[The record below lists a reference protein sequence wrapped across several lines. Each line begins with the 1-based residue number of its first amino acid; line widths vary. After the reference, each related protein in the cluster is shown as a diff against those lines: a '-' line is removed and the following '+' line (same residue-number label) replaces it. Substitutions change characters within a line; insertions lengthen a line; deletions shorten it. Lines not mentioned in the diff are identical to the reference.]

1 MNELTGKVAIVT
13 GASAGIGRAA
23 AFALAAQGAKVVVAD
38 VDVKRGEQV
47 ASDINDKGGTAVF
60 VRADVSDDTSVAAL
74 VAETVA
80 QFGGLDVAFNN
91 AGIEGT
97 PAPTAECT
105 PENWQRTLAVNLT
118 GVWSCMRHEIP
129 RMLERGG
136 GSIVN
141 MSSVAGLVGFAT
153 TPAYTASKHGVVGLT
168 KTAALDY
175 AEQGIRVERRL
186 PGCHRHRDGRTL
198 HRRTTR
204 SRGGHGRHRTRGPSG
219 TTRGDRGHSRVAVL
233 GPIKLR
239 DRTGDRRRRRL
250 RRSLIQSTA
259 RRETDT
265 GGRFR
270 HDVICA
276 TR

>member
-1 MNELTGKVAIVT
+1 VNELIGKVAIVT

-23 AFALAAQGAKVVVAD
+23 AFGLAAEGAKVVVAD
-38 VDVKRGEQV
+38 VDVTRGEQV
-47 ASDINDKGGTAVF
+47 ASDINNKGGTAVF

-74 VAETVA
+74 VAQTVA

-136 GSIVN
+136 GAIVN

-168 KTAALDY
+168 KTAALEY
-175 AEQGIRVERRL
+175 AEQGIRVNAVCPGVIDTEMVERF
-186 PGCHRHRDGRTL
+186 
-198 HRRTTR
+198 
-204 SRGGHGRHRTRGPSG
+204 
-219 TTRGDRGHSRVAVL
+219 
-233 GPIKLR
+233 
-239 DRTGDRRRRRL
+239 
-250 RRSLIQSTA
+250 
-259 RRETDT
+259 T
-265 GGRFR
+265 GGQPEAEAAM
-270 HDVICA
+270 VA
-276 TR
+276 TEPVGRLGRPEEIADTVVWLCSDRSIFVTGQAIAVDGGFVAR

>member
-1 MNELTGKVAIVT
+1 MNELIGKVAIVT

-23 AFALAAQGAKVVVAD
+23 AFALAAEGAKVVVAD

-60 VRADVSDDTSVAAL
+60 LRADVSDDTSVATL

-175 AEQGIRVERRL
+175 AEQDIRVNAVCPGVIDTEMVERF
-186 PGCHRHRDGRTL
+186 
-198 HRRTTR
+198 
-204 SRGGHGRHRTRGPSG
+204 
-219 TTRGDRGHSRVAVL
+219 
-233 GPIKLR
+233 
-239 DRTGDRRRRRL
+239 
-250 RRSLIQSTA
+250 
-259 RRETDT
+259 T
-265 GGRFR
+265 GGQPEAEAAM
-270 HDVICA
+270 VA
-276 TR
+276 TEPVGRLGRPEEIADTVVWLCSDRSSFVTGQAIAVDGGFVAR